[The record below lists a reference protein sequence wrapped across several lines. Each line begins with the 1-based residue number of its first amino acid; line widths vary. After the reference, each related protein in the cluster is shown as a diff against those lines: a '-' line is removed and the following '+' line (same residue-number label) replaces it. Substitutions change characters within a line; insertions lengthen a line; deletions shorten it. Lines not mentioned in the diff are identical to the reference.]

1 MESINVLKIYSFVD
15 RLATV
20 VRRILAESDVY
31 PFDAE
36 VWALRGLAVDYELV
50 NPVAR
55 NERIEIVQNP
65 HIVGVQSA
73 FGLDVH
79 RKAVQVSRCL

>member
-1 MESINVLKIYSFVD
+1 MDFQNFSVHKIYSFVY

-31 PFDAE
+31 PFDSE
-36 VWALRGLAVDYELV
+36 VWALRCLAVYYELV

-55 NERIEIVQNP
+55 DERV
-65 HIVGVQSA
+65 
-73 FGLDVH
+73 
-79 RKAVQVSRCL
+79 

>member
-1 MESINVLKIYSFVD
+1 MESINVLKIYSFVY

-20 VRRILAESDVY
+20 VRRIIAESDVY

-36 VWALRGLAVDYELV
+36 VWALRSLAVDYELV

-55 NERIEIVQNP
+55 NERIEIVQNT

-73 FGLDVH
+73 FWLDVH
-79 RKAVQVSRCL
+79 SETVQVRGCL